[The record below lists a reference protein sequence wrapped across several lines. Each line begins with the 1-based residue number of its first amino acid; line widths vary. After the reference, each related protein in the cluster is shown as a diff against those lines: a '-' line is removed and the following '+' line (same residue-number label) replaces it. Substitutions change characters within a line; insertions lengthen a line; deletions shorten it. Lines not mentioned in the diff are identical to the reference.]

1 MLTSLLIIPVLGVL
15 ALSPMNDLRAGDFE
29 VSSKSP
35 ASVTNELEVPFSS
48 VASDSGEASVAAP
61 SQDSRVFAKNPGS
74 RFVIEKENQMKNITL
89 FVTVLTFL
97 VSLLL

>member
-15 ALSPMNDLRAGDFE
+15 ALSPMNEKELSSPDSGRIATSAAALSQNRNQPLLVNGDF
-29 VSSKSP
+29 KSP
-35 ASVTNELEVPFSS
+35 EQGHSS
-48 VASDSGEASVAAP
+48 RSL
-61 SQDSRVFAKNPGS
+61 GS
-74 RFVIEKENQMKNITL
+74 RDHEMKNIAL

>member
-35 ASVTNELEVPFSS
+35 ASVTNEFSY

-61 SQDSRVFAKNPGS
+61 SQDR
-74 RFVIEKENQMKNITL
+74 ENKMKNITL